1 MAQQKWIAGDNGYTF
16 AGVISGDEP
25 DVENYDDLVS
35 YMDGMIVEVNSN
47 PDKIIGKLTSLLYEL
62 GKDYFDRVGELEYK
76 LEQLKK
82 AYNRHEHVNAVVVQ
96 D

>member
-1 MAQQKWIAGDNGYTF
+1 MAQQKWITDDDGYIF
-16 AGVISGDEP
+16 AGVVHGDEP

-35 YMDGMIVEVNSN
+35 YMDGMVAEANSN
-47 PDKIIGKLTSLLYEL
+47 PERIIGKLTSLLYEL

-76 LEQLKK
+76 LEQLNG
-82 AYNRHEHVNAVVVQ
+82 AYTHHEHVNAVIVK